1 LHRFLIPLLAIALLP
16 LTACGSG
23 DTPSDTSS
31 PKPPS
36 ADLDAIRS
44 IDFSQDPTTQDLLAR
59 VGSGRVAREAVL
71 FADLTGDQKEEAV
84 VPITS
89 DGTLGNVAYIVLT
102 MSSGKP
108 SAILTRTMD
117 RTAGSG
123 LRMAVDAGKL
133 KELVGVM
140 GPSDPLCCP
149 SELRTTT
156 FRWDGSKLQVDGET
170 TAKQPSSKN

>member
-1 LHRFLIPLLAIALLP
+1 LRRILIPLLAIALLL

-23 DTPSDTSS
+23 ETPSDASS
-31 PKPPS
+31 PKPPL
-36 ADLDAIRS
+36 ADVDAIRS
-44 IDFSQDPTTQDLLAR
+44 IDFSQDPATQDLLAK
-59 VGSGRVAREAVL
+59 VGSGRVAQEAVL
-71 FADLTGDQKEEAV
+71 YADLTGDQKEEAI

-108 SAILTRTMD
+108 KAILTRTMD

-123 LRMAVDAGKL
+123 LRMAVDGGKL

-156 FRWDGSKLQVDGET
+156 FRWDGTKLQVESET

>member
-1 LHRFLIPLLAIALLP
+1 LRRFLIPLASTILIL

-23 DTPSDTSS
+23 EPSSDSSS
-31 PKPPS
+31 PRPPS
-36 ADLDAIRS
+36 TDVDAIHA
-44 IDFSQDPTTQDLLAR
+44 IDFAQDQATKDLLAK
-59 VGSGRVAREAVL
+59 VGSGRVAREAIVYT
-71 FADLTGDQKEEAV
+71 DLTGDQKDEAI

-102 MSSGKP
+102 MPSGAP

-117 RTAGSG
+117 RSAASG
-123 LRMAVDAGKL
+123 LRMTVDGGVL
-133 KELVGVM
+133 KEAVGVM

-156 FRWDGSKLQVDGET
+156 FRWDGTKLQVENET
-170 TAKQPSSKN
+170 THKQTSPKN